1 MQTDAF
7 RRLKFELCEYLRLYD
22 AGLKKRANAHLKG
35 AVRKFKSEFSEAER
49 DYALN
54 ELCREILDESESEL
68 KNLKSRG
75 NGELPFRLGE
85 LVGEYLK
92 RRCIA
97 GAMPHL
103 RRAYQICARSLWE
116 LDKNDLLRRAYRHER
131 CNACTVELY
140 FCMLLDA
147 LDWGAHHFPE
157 GCLIERARY
166 EQLTREAR
174 DVMQK
179 HEISARL
186 NLEFEY
192 LIKFYECYFEFKS
205 RGDEVDFYAL
215 CKEVGLNFAPVKS
228 FYYEQR
234 GATKFDRM
242 QI

>member
-7 RRLKFELCEYLRLYD
+7 RRLKFELCEYLRLYG
-22 AGLKKRANAHLKG
+22 AGLKKRANEHLKG
-35 AVRKFKSEFSEAER
+35 AVHKFKREFSEAEQ
-49 DYALN
+49 DHALG

-97 GAMPHL
+97 GEMPHL

-157 GCLIERARY
+157 GCLIERAYY
-166 EQLTREAR
+166 EQLTREAH
-174 DVMQK
+174 DVREK
-179 HEISARL
+179 HKISARL
-186 NLEFEY
+186 NAEFEY
-192 LIKFYECYFEFKS
+192 LIKLYECYFEFKS
-205 RGDEVDFYAL
+205 RGSEVDFYAL
-215 CKEVGLNFAPVKS
+215 CKEAGLNFAPVKS
-228 FYYEQR
+228 FYYE
-234 GATKFDRM
+234 
-242 QI
+242 

>member
-7 RRLKFELCEYLRLYD
+7 RRLKFELCEYLRFYG

-35 AVRKFKSEFSEAER
+35 AVCKFKSEFSEAER
-49 DYALN
+49 DYALGK
-54 ELCREILDESESEL
+54 LCREILDETESEL
-68 KNLKSRG
+68 KNLKNRG

-103 RRAYQICARSLWE
+103 RWAYQICARSLRG

-131 CNACTVELY
+131 CDTCTVELY

-147 LDWGAHHFPE
+147 LDWGAHHFLE
-157 GCLIERARY
+157 GCLIERAHY
-166 EQLTREAR
+166 EQLIREAR
-174 DVMQK
+174 DVTQK

-186 NLEFEY
+186 NLEFEN
-192 LIKFYECYFEFKS
+192 LVKLYECYFEFKS
-205 RGDEVDFYAL
+205 RGGEVDFYAL
-215 CKEVGLNFAPVKS
+215 CKEAGLNFAPVKS
-228 FYYEQR
+228 FYYE
-234 GATKFDRM
+234 
-242 QI
+242 